1 METDKKDEIKELLG
15 NITDFKSDFMS
26 GDEKQENPDGK
37 AVEKYFHIK
46 LKNQLDAKSSY
57 SNIKIKIPEFLEEL
71 RSYMSWKVFE
81 NDKLDNKVAKTILEQ
96 FKKYFKDETEIEIDS
111 LYPGISG
118 EKIQKLF
125 SILNNYS
132 YPKIV
137 EIEPKDK
144 YTVLVEST
152 YCLRKNI
159 IKKSDQLRK
168 YFLFFS
174 ILNKFYKKYKE
185 YLEEF
190 YEFFIKSHIF
200 SDKNVKKAHEYQKDK
215 SFDLSQFDNFII
227 LVVSNSELDLF
238 NKASKSINE
247 SKSLKKEE
255 LEFNI
260 GKCFQ
265 FPLITKLK
273 APINDKKDFS
283 EDSNNINMN
292 LSVSE
297 KDKDK
302 KLKDS
307 YSEFKYLIEN
317 INLEKNF
324 KAKSI
329 YLDLY
334 LNLLAPKSE
343 ILNKLDDLTKI
354 IINNNTNYN
363 ENTKIE
369 LSETKNKISLMEK
382 ELTDY
387 KNRLALSE
395 MKNARTN
402 SIVKSLVEYIKQK
415 DPNFKMEI

>member
-1 METDKKDEIKELLG
+1 M
-15 NITDFKSDFMS
+15 
-26 GDEKQENPDGK
+26 
-37 AVEKYFHIK
+37 
-46 LKNQLDAKSSY
+46 
-57 SNIKIKIPEFLEEL
+57 
-71 RSYMSWKVFE
+71 
-81 NDKLDNKVAKTILEQ
+81 
-96 FKKYFKDETEIEIDS
+96 
-111 LYPGISG
+111 
-118 EKIQKLF
+118 
-125 SILNNYS
+125 
-132 YPKIV
+132 
-137 EIEPKDK
+137 
-144 YTVLVEST
+144 
-152 YCLRKNI
+152 
-159 IKKSDQLRK
+159 
-168 YFLFFS
+168 
-174 ILNKFYKKYKE
+174 
-185 YLEEF
+185 
-190 YEFFIKSHIF
+190 
-200 SDKNVKKAHEYQKDK
+200 
-215 SFDLSQFDNFII
+215 
-227 LVVSNSELDLF
+227 
-238 NKASKSINE
+238 
-247 SKSLKKEE
+247 KKEE

-273 APINDKKDFS
+273 APISDKKDFS
-283 EDSNNINMN
+283 EESNSINVN

-334 LNLLAPKSE
+334 LNLFAPKSE

-354 IINNNTNYN
+354 IINNNTNNN

-402 SIVKSLVEYIKQK
+402 SIVNSLVEYIKQK
-415 DPNFKMEI
+415 DPNFNIENLK